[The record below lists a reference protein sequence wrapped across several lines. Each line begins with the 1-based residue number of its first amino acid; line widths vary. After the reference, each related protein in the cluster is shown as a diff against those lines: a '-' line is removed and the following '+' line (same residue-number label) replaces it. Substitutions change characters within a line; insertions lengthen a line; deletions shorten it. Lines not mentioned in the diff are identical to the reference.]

1 MLEQNLP
8 RTKSR
13 RTFLVESTALAT
25 ALVGSSL
32 TAARAQAK
40 PTLHFGVGPL
50 MPTPDDTKKAWDP
63 FFKFLADRLNVDYT
77 LAATSDWAGIAVALA
92 NDQVD
97 VAWLGPWGYVLAND
111 DSGAEAI
118 AMAKYDGKPIYHSIV
133 IARKGITVN
142 KWPDDAK
149 GMRMSFADVGSTSG
163 WLIPTYWFK
172 SHGIDPKT
180 YFNYS
185 DGSTHAN
192 NEVAVQSGQVDLA
205 TDFDRNR
212 NAMIEMGTI
221 KKDNSSIVWTSDPL
235 PNDAIAV
242 RKGFDARTTAKLRE
256 VLVAMTPAQCAG
268 ILPKHYDGFVTADND
283 SYKMIQAAGAA
294 VGRLKKK

>member
-1 MLEQNLP
+1 MLEHNLP

-13 RTFLVESTALAT
+13 RTFLVESTALAA
-25 ALVGSSL
+25 ALARSSV
-32 TAARAQAK
+32 TAARAEAK

-92 NDQVD
+92 NEQVD
-97 VAWLGPWGYVLAND
+97 IAWLGPWGYVLAND

-149 GMRMSFADVGSTSG
+149 GMRM
-163 WLIPTYWFK
+163 
-172 SHGIDPKT
+172 
-180 YFNYS
+180 
-185 DGSTHAN
+185 
-192 NEVAVQSGQVDLA
+192 
-205 TDFDRNR
+205 
-212 NAMIEMGTI
+212 
-221 KKDNSSIVWTSDPL
+221 
-235 PNDAIAV
+235 
-242 RKGFDARTTAKLRE
+242 
-256 VLVAMTPAQCAG
+256 
-268 ILPKHYDGFVTADND
+268 
-283 SYKMIQAAGAA
+283 
-294 VGRLKKK
+294 